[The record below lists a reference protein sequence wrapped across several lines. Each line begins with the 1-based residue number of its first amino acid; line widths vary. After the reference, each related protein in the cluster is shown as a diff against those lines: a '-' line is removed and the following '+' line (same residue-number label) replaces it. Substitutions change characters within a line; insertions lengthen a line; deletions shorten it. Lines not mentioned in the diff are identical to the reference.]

1 MIFRAIALSLAILVG
16 LGTIIPLTTN
26 GVEAGSQKRAKKK
39 SRKYKKYSKQ
49 WWRAYRQRN
58 NRQRNLNARKRT
70 LRLRQIRLAN
80 VRAASENKVAKPNGA
95 VKSNGRMMLTAD
107 NTPAI
112 LPSGEAAPK
121 GWKRGVSSTSE
132 LQYRVDDESGLN
144 IGSAA
149 ISVVGPALGA
159 DNGGAQSKTVGGVS
173 TSALRRTVIDRMIKE
188 EGWVINDY
196 QKQVGD
202 RKVYVVVAQ
211 STGIAGSVQS
221 RLFYFTEVDGRIYSV
236 RPTRRKIIRSA
247 SNRNRKKPLIHSSA
261 NQTAFSRR
269 NSSNGKW

>member
-1 MIFRAIALSLAILVG
+1 MIYRAIALSLAIFVG
-16 LGTIIPLTTN
+16 LATILPLVT
-26 GVEAGSQKRAKKK
+26 VEAEAGSQSQKRAKKK

-211 STGIAGSVQS
+211 SPGIAGSVQS

-236 RPTRRKIIRSA
+236 ATNAPKDNSQRIEQESEKAINSLQRK
-247 SNRNRKKPLIHSSA
+247 SNSVQQAELK
-261 NQTAFSRR
+261 
-269 NSSNGKW
+269 